1 MSLLLTK
8 SELKELC
15 DTYNFT
21 IDKLCEGQYGS
32 SIKHE
37 QRLMFEHPLLSY
49 QEIIIRFNETYNGCF
64 RVHEFYNRLVY
75 TPAFEEYT
83 LSHINTSVYSF
94 TELKLKI
101 NELLKD
107 IQETYIGLKINK
119 KLSELEKDF

>member
-21 IDKLCEGQYGS
+21 VYQLRKGQYGS
-32 SIKHE
+32 IIECE
-37 QRLMFEHPLLSY
+37 QCLIFEHPLLSSRKN
-49 QEIIIRFNETYNGCF
+49 IILHFYETYNGCF
-64 RVHEFYNRLVY
+64 RVFSFHNSLLI
-75 TPAFEEYT
+75 TPFDNFVI
-83 LSHINTSVYSF
+83 SDMPTSVYSF

-101 NELLKD
+101 NELMKN
-107 IQETYIGLKINK
+107 IHEVYIERKVNK